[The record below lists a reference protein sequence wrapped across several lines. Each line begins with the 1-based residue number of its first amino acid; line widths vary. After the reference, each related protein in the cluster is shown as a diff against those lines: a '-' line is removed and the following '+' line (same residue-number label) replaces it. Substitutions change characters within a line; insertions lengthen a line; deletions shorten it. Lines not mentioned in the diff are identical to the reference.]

1 MGSQKSQTWLSD
13 FPFLAY
19 NQLNLVKRIPS
30 RNETSWFLEL
40 LHFSV
45 SINGDHLEVI
55 FSFYFYF
62 LNPHQSAFCH
72 YHSPM
77 RQLSSI
83 TCCWGLVTK
92 LCAVLLLTH
101 GLEPAWLLCPWNFW
115 ARLLEQVAISF
126 SRESSQPR
134 PQTHVFF
141 LADSFFTTEPPENP
155 SYHIVS
161 MH

>member
-83 TCCWGLVTK
+83 TSCWGLVTK

-101 GLEPAWLLCPWNFW
+101 GLEPAWLLCPWDFPGKSIGVGCHFLLQGIFPTHRSNPGLLHYRQTLYHLSHQGSPC
-115 ARLLEQVAISF
+115 RLCL
-126 SRESSQPR
+126 
-134 PQTHVFF
+134 
-141 LADSFFTTEPPENP
+141 
-155 SYHIVS
+155 
-161 MH
+161 